1 MRSRFRESSG
11 AFAVFVLGLALLGL
25 VGCAR
30 SRSEESPGRVVERQ
44 LVDRLKLGPNWI
56 ETANG
61 QRQDQSGFYT
71 EAVYWSGSPS
81 AWNDLVT
88 RVLQSAPGDDVLW
101 EFRRSIANRSDVRS
115 MVSDF
120 ENNCRVRISVGVRPW
135 GDNLAEGS
143 IPKSPE
149 GTGLYVTA
157 HCIDK

>member
-1 MRSRFRESSG
+1 VHSRSGDRSG
-11 AFAVFVLGLALLGL
+11 AFAVSVLVLALLVL

-30 SRSEESPGRVVERQ
+30 SRSEESSGRVAERQ
-44 LVDRLKLGPNWI
+44 LVDRLQLGPNWI

-71 EAVYWSGSPS
+71 QAVFWSGSSS
-81 AWNDLVT
+81 AWSDLVM
-88 RVLQSAPGDDVLW
+88 RVRESAPGDDVLW
-101 EFRRSIANRSDVRS
+101 EFRGSIANRSNVRS
-115 MVSDF
+115 MASDF
-120 ENNCRVRISVGVRPW
+120 ENSCRVRISVGVRPW

-157 HCIDK
+157 HCSEQ